1 MAFAVGLTLRSTP
14 FASLSGRCAIKPRSA
29 GHLERWATPKPN
41 QKRMRTQQTKLT
53 PHRFAHPEKI
63 SQPGAQPETPSPS
76 FATAAAC
83 LTTRAYRSAQRG
95 IVPHLA
101 RTLCRKACLAKAHSV
116 IASPSANT
124 VVMLMFPLCV
134 VSPTRRSSGTC
145 RKRPAP

>member
-1 MAFAVGLTLRSTP
+1 MKFSKYKALALTNKIRRRHASRLTP
-14 FASLSGRCAIKPRSA
+14 SIS
-29 GHLERWATPKPN
+29 RWATPKPN
-41 QKRMRTQQTKLT
+41 QKRMRTQQTKMT
-53 PHRFAHPEKI
+53 PHRFAQPEKI

-76 FATAAAC
+76 LAAAATC
-83 LTTRAYRSAQRG
+83 LAARASGTAQRG

-101 RTLCRKACLAKAHSV
+101 RTLGRKVCRARAHSA